1 MSDALVSIAGKNL
14 RRLRR
19 QRGLSLDRLA
29 EVSGVS
35 RAMISHV
42 ELGQSAPTIVT
53 LDKIAKGL
61 GVSIMSFLNHILSEP
76 PPDRL
81 CRC

>member
-1 MSDALVSIAGKNL
+1 MSDDLVSSAGKNL
-14 RRLRR
+14 RRLRI

-29 EVSGVS
+29 KISGVS

-61 GVSIMSFLNHILSEP
+61 GVSIMAFLNHILSQN

>member
-1 MSDALVSIAGKNL
+1 MSDELVSSAGKNL
-14 RRLRR
+14 RRLRI

-29 EVSGVS
+29 KISGVS

-53 LDKIAKGL
+53 LNKIAKGL
-61 GVSIMSFLNHILSEP
+61 GVSIMAFLNHILSQN
-76 PPDRL
+76 PPDCL

>member
-1 MSDALVSIAGKNL
+1 MSDDLVSSAGKNL
-14 RRLRR
+14 RRLRI

-29 EVSGVS
+29 KISGVS

-61 GVSIMSFLNHILSEP
+61 GVSIMAFLNHILSQNT
-76 PPDRL
+76 PDRL

>member
-1 MSDALVSIAGKNL
+1 MNDALVASAGKNL

-29 EVSGVS
+29 QVSGVS

-53 LDKIAKGL
+53 LDKIARGL
-61 GVSIMSFLNHILSEP
+61 GVSIMAFLNHILSENP
-76 PPDRL
+76 PERL